1 MVRRIVG
8 RFDAAASQAPGRASL
23 PSEDSPLLHLL
34 IAALLTTSTAPVAAA
49 SYSGPTTL
57 FGKGTRGDATLGGT
71 VTLAP
76 NGSASGAFVLYYTP
90 VNDAATA
97 CRYAKFGALEFDG
110 NVVSFNAQ
118 AACTSVS
125 VDGVVD
131 HYTGTNAFTFT
142 LGNGNDIDSV
152 DVNMSGPVGIAVPG
166 GLLDSGNFTAQ

>member
-1 MVRRIVG
+1 LI
-8 RFDAAASQAPGRASL
+8 
-23 PSEDSPLLHLL
+23 HLL
-34 IAALLTTSTAPVAAA
+34 LAALITASTAPAA
-49 SYSGPTTL
+49 SAAYTGPTTL

-110 NVVSFNAQ
+110 NTVTFNAQ
-118 AACTSVS
+118 AACTTVT
-125 VDGVVD
+125 VDGVVT
-131 HYTGTNAFTFT
+131 HFTGTNSFGFT
-142 LGNGNDIDSV
+142 LGNGNEIDSV

-166 GLLDSGNFTAQ
+166 GLLDSGDFTAQ